1 MTKSRKAE
9 RLIDRYL
16 GRVGSRLAH
25 LDFTERQE
33 VLDGLRAHIRDE
45 LTSRGSNPPSVDD
58 VRAVLASMDDPQS
71 YRVDD
76 DIDTSIRKGRDRAI
90 GRLGFFIL
98 LGAIGIFV
106 LGLILESLTND
117 SWTGVGLIVSGMLVV
132 CALGLGIAGWRSP
145 YGKATIIGA
154 TLLLVVG
161 LLVLPIGKVTNRS
174 SSSQPIIHLQGEP
187 TDL

>member
-1 MTKSRKAE
+1 
-9 RLIDRYL
+9 
-16 GRVGSRLAH
+16 
-25 LDFTERQE
+25 
-33 VLDGLRAHIRDE
+33 
-45 LTSRGSNPPSVDD
+45 VDD

-154 TLLLVVG
+154 TLLLVFG
-161 LLVLPIGKVTNRS
+161 LIVFPIGKVTNRS
-174 SSSQPIIHLQGEP
+174 SSSQPIIHLQGDP